1 MNRDGSGSR
10 ISLHVATSLPCHGYR
25 KANYI
30 NCEEFQK
37 DLLGTYFV
45 ESETRTKLELSVEM
59 SNKTVQ
65 N

>member
-1 MNRDGSGSR
+1 MWLLVYLAMDTEKLIILTVRQ
-10 ISLHVATSLPCHGYR
+10 
-25 KANYI
+25 
-30 NCEEFQK
+30 FQK